1 MRRVVWLVGAC
12 AVFVLSVGVES
23 RPQGSVN
30 PEQLAAVPQREP
42 AWAFPVQAGTLP
54 AEAPGAKTVPGSS
67 RSYTPEQIDN
77 LLTPPDWFPNDH
89 GTAPSIVTTGH
100 AGALACGSC
109 HLMSGIG
116 HPESADVS
124 GLSAQYFI
132 QQMNDFKSGARKDLA
147 RMNGIAKEV
156 SDEEIRQAADYFASL
171 KLRKNN
177 RVVEA
182 DMAPKTFIGQGRM
195 RFVDPAGGME
205 PTGQRILTVP
215 VDIERARWRDPAT
228 EFVSYVPPG
237 TLARGK
243 ALVDTGDGGKTVAC
257 GTCHGANMLGQGT
270 AGLLAP
276 RLAGVHP
283 IYLVRQMYLFKDGSR
298 AGATAA
304 LMTPVVANLSDGD
317 VLAIAAYLAS
327 LDPTTQGTR

>member
-23 RPQGSVN
+23 RPQRRQSRAVGRGSTARARMGV
-30 PEQLAAVPQREP
+30 
-42 AWAFPVQAGTLP
+42 
-54 AEAPGAKTVPGSS
+54 PGAGGDAARGSPGPKTVPGSS
-67 RSYTPEQIDN
+67 RSYTPAQIDD
-77 LLTPPDWFPNDH
+77 LLAPPDWFPSDH
-89 GTAPSIVTTGH
+89 GPAPSIVTTGH

-147 RMNGIAKEV
+147 RMNGIAKEAV
-156 SDEEIRQAADYFASL
+156 RRRDPSGGRVFRVAEAAQEQPRGRSRHGAQDLHRPGTHAVRGSGG
-171 KLRKNN
+171 RHG
-177 RVVEA
+177 A
-182 DMAPKTFIGQGRM
+182 D
-195 RFVDPAGGME
+195 
-205 PTGQRILTVP
+205 GQRILTVP

-243 ALVDTGDGGKTVAC
+243 ALVETGDGGKTVAC

-283 IYLVRQMYLFKDGSR
+283 IYLVRQIYLFKEGSR

-304 LMTPVVANLSDGD
+304 LMTPVVGNLSDGD
-317 VLAIAAYLAS
+317 ILAIAAYLAS